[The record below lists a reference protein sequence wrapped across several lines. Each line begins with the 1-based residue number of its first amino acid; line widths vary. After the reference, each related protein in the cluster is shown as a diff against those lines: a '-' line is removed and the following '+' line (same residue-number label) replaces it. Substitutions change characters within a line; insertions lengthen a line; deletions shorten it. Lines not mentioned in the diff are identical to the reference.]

1 MLKLC
6 LILYSHLK
14 SHLEETCAGN
24 NLIPIDNIDQRL
36 SDSNLTQGGHIK
48 SIDVLPPVDLVI
60 LVLAVLDGGNEKGS
74 SKKIPNHVITFI
86 LSILSFK

>member
-74 SKKIPNHVITFI
+74 SKKKTKQVITLI
-86 LSILSFK
+86 LSI

>member
-1 MLKLC
+1 M
-6 LILYSHLK
+6 IYSPLK

-74 SKKIPNHVITFI
+74 SKKSQIMSLH
-86 LSILSFK
+86 LSYPFYHLK